1 VLEGGAGVKV
11 GVGVSVEGTGVSVG
25 GTDVWVGATVGVGVG
40 MGVDVSVGIGVGV
53 LLGVGVGDSVGVGLG
68 VSVGGRCAGVGE
80 TVAGLDVGCAAMGAE
95 VGETDMGGDAASL
108 QPSNSNITNDRPN
121 TRSRYI
127 LGYICL
133 LTYRFSRHSHAN
145 STLRRSATEYIT
157 ADIQ

>member
-1 VLEGGAGVKV
+1 VSVGGAGEKV

-25 GTDVWVGATVGVGVG
+25 GTDVWVGVTVGAEVG
-40 MGVDVSVGIGVGV
+40 MGVDVSVGV
-53 LLGVGVGDSVGVGLG
+53 SVGELVGAGLG
-68 VSVGGRCAGVGE
+68 VSVGGRCVGVGE
-80 TVAGLDVGCAAMGAE
+80 AVASLDVGCAAMNAE
-95 VGETDMGGDAASL
+95 VGETELGGDAASL

-133 LTYRFSRHSHAN
+133 LTHRFSRHSHAN

-157 ADIQ
+157 ADVQ